1 MTSAPSIYS
10 SFLPSDLLSPVH
22 QVAPLSDHDHSQ
34 SQVRRS
40 VWSGRGL
47 APVSDHLVGY
57 SFFFF
62 SLDGRRA
69 VGPAHSLP
77 LSFSVFFFKPHP
89 QPQPLP
95 DS

>member
-62 SLDGRRA
+62 FSRRTA
-69 VGPAHSLP
+69 SCRAC
-77 LSFSVFFFKPHP
+77 
-89 QPQPLP
+89 PLP
-95 DS
+95 PPLLLRLLL